1 MKPPGYLERS
11 LRPYGPRLGSV
22 FLVGAGVVGSIGAML
37 PGPPDMNRPG
47 LAAVCA
53 IAIGL
58 GVITWFL
65 PWERLPWWSNLLLLP
80 IALTIL
86 SFGNLF
92 NGSAPYSY
100 GSYYVV
106 AFVWLG
112 MAHRPGTS
120 LLMSPLL
127 VVSYLLPLLVLPG
140 DFGVKASSLILVLP
154 TCVLVGELLALV
166 RRKVQRTEEQL
177 RAYSTEL
184 EEANRVMVER
194 DRHLR
199 IGPRRA
205 PAGRGRAPE
214 PPRPDRLLPRGGAQA
229 HRGRAARRSR
239 SST

>member
-37 PGPPDMNRPG
+37 PGPPDVNRPG

-80 IALTIL
+80 IALAIL
-86 SFGNLF
+86 SFGNIF

-112 MAHRPGTS
+112 HG
-120 LLMSPLL
+120 
-127 VVSYLLPLLVLPG
+127 
-140 DFGVKASSLILVLP
+140 
-154 TCVLVGELLALV
+154 
-166 RRKVQRTEEQL
+166 
-177 RAYSTEL
+177 
-184 EEANRVMVER
+184 
-194 DRHLR
+194 
-199 IGPRRA
+199 A
-205 PAGRGRAPE
+205 PAGHVPA
-214 PPRPDRLLPRGGAQA
+214 DVAAPRGVLPPSVPGAS
-229 HRGRAARRSR
+229 RGTSASR
-239 SST
+239 PAP